1 MLHTC
6 HLESNQIGSSFPQ
19 LCVWST
25 LTHTEFITLRNN
37 GEVSIFLPH
46 AYRCGDGIQVFF
58 AELER
63 LSIDPATI
71 VIVAD
76 GRHNRSK
83 QIKQLAK
90 LVRKHAPRWAHRV
103 EVELPL

>member
-1 MLHTC
+1 MPHTC
-6 HLESNQIGSSFPQ
+6 HLESRGWDSGFPI
-19 LCVWST
+19 CVWST
-25 LTHTEFITLRNN
+25 LTHTNFIALRHN
-37 GEVSIFLPH
+37 GEVFVYLPH
-46 AYRCGDGIQVFF
+46 AYKCGEGIRMFF

-83 QIKQLAK
+83 QVKQLAK

>member
-1 MLHTC
+1 M
-6 HLESNQIGSSFPQ
+6 
-19 LCVWST
+19 
-25 LTHTEFITLRNN
+25 
-37 GEVSIFLPH
+37 
-46 AYRCGDGIQVFF
+46 FF

-76 GRHNRSK
+76 GKHSRR
-83 QIKQLAK
+83 KQLSQLRK

>member
-6 HLESNQIGSSFPQ
+6 HLEYEGWDAGHPF
-19 LCVWST
+19 LYVWST
-25 LTHTEFITLRNN
+25 MTYTEFVSFRYY
-37 GEVSIFLPH
+37 GEIAIYLPH
-46 AYRCGDGIQVFF
+46 AYRLGEGVSMFF

-76 GRHNRSK
+76 GHHNRR
-83 QIKQLAK
+83 KQLAQLRK
-90 LVRKHAPRWAHRV
+90 LMRKHAPRWAHRV

>member
-1 MLHTC
+1 MPHTC
-6 HLESNQIGSSFPQ
+6 YLESRGWDSGFPI
-19 LCVWST
+19 CVWST
-25 LTHTEFITLRNN
+25 LTHTEFIALRHN
-37 GEVSIFLPH
+37 GEVFVYLAH
-46 AYRCGDGIQVFF
+46 AYRCGQGVAMFF

-76 GRHNRSK
+76 GKHSRRK
-83 QIKQLAK
+83 QIAQLAK
-90 LVRKHAPRWAHRV
+90 LIRKHAPRWAHRV